1 MFVFHVGLSKVLFF
15 TFRFESH
22 LRLLKIKTLLYL
34 SAMQV
39 TAVLFCS
46 YNAPLLAFVLEW

>member
-1 MFVFHVGLSKVLFF
+1 MFVFRVGLSKVLFF